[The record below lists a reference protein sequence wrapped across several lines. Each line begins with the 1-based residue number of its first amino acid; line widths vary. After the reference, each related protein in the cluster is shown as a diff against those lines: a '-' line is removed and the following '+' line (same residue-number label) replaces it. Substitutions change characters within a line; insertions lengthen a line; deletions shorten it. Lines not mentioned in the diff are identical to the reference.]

1 MIQKTKEIAFLNFN
15 DQYAMQLA
23 KQIKIDHFT
32 YQTESHTTKSDISF
46 DDIVF
51 TKTNEIPNS
60 EFNLYI
66 KEKKHTITTNLFGKS
81 NYGYIGVAIA
91 IADIVRYKAS
101 KNFFG

>member
-1 MIQKTKEIAFLNFN
+1 MIKNTKEIAFLNFN
-15 DQYAMQLA
+15 DEYAMQLS

-32 YQTESHTTKSDISF
+32 YLTEGHSNKSDIYF

-51 TKTNEIPNS
+51 GKTNEIPNS
-60 EFNLYI
+60 EFNLSI

-91 IADIVRYKAS
+91 IADIIKYKAN
-101 KNFFG
+101 KKFFG